1 MTTVHHTSVLKP
13 DHTVTVEYDR
23 PASWCGQ
30 WVLAVN
36 ADHRRTV
43 LARYASF
50 TEARAHAARYT
61 LAARSAQF
69 EGITA

>member
-1 MTTVHHTSVLKP
+1 MTTVHHTSVLRP
-13 DHTVTVEYDR
+13 NHTVTVEYDR
-23 PASWCGQ
+23 SASWHDQ

-43 LARYASF
+43 LARYPSF
-50 TEARAHAARYT
+50 TEARAHAARYA

-69 EGITA
+69 QGITA